1 MSDLKLN
8 FIQKLQ
14 LEIDVFLNK
23 AYLTS
28 RDVGELHAKMTRI
41 LRGHVVVSVTSIK
54 GRAQQ
59 KLIIDVGKLG
69 VIYTLLKRIE
79 TYPSRAE
86 DIRGL
91 LIDMNIFI
99 QKYFTAAE
107 VRIPIFLMGIRNQ
120 LERDLSK
127 RERTIDP
134 DFIQNLRNDIHGFL
148 SITNLNAQKIM
159 EKTKSIREVM
169 WGHETMDGSS
179 LTGLA
184 QISLM
189 KDINKLEV
197 LSNLLE
203 RTEASVTSSKNIQ
216 NIKALLTDISS
227 FIQTYYREEDAPQV
241 ILTAQAVLQQ
251 TFMKLKHALPSFQFE
266 LENSIKIAEE
276 LLETLRKQ
284 ETQIIYTLDTSR
296 FLSGPLS
303 GPRIEELKKELE
315 DITERIFKLEHQ
327 LVLDKIALGT
337 IKGQSGSVN
346 LETILLDL
354 KNFVLEEENTS
365 RKRLFQKTSP
375 VKKQKKIKT
384 MHSRRLEKDDIIIKT
399 TLDVS
404 YKEQH
409 DGHLM
414 EDQYKLLLM
423 HNITDSF
430 LSGNDEESM
439 IFIDGLKKIMTEIES
454 LEIAF
459 KHDNRIIK
467 ELQKE
472 ALRKMSDIMPYIY
485 EIRKIQAIPSYES
498 IAKFPKSVAK
508 ALTYTE
514 KGNRLRALFKK
525 RDAAIKA
532 FNNVYENGVKKFNV
546 FWGNSTYGFFYE
558 FSHHAIHRDFTGAFK
573 TMIKIIKQKKRQPL
587 KLFYKTTD
595 ELTGYFKRGISRG
608 VEDMYGRIVDMIE
621 IYASSYRVVDEEQ
634 ISKIIIKLSA
644 IMYTNGI
651 STYGLDKAAELQKW
665 MTKANDVREFREKLA
680 LVVRQVGG
688 DPFAMLG
695 FIMNQADW
703 KGLSDQGYRGL
714 PLKTLIAL
722 SLLVGIALEFDR
734 QFKNTDL
741 TLLSEE
747 DNRGHIVDKLTSLW
761 DFVNHMNRYASRF
774 RDDTD
779 ITLFMEPIDDLII
792 KWALSLK
799 FEVFKIEVRPTTQYD
814 AMGIIPSNFGR
825 SNIGRWEGFLWYF
838 IHRHTHLTDK
848 SSSNMTN
855 AGGEYVT
862 YKDKSLRYVRKAGRA
877 ISEGSPSNQFKNKKF
892 KNRLLAMIALGFL
905 RVERLTTRELFFTLT
920 DLWSMVTKF
929 LSPIAS
935 QSEFVEWVKHRINV
949 LAWWTINRINESL
962 NRVQNMTVLVQ
973 LEADLN
979 GFFNTQTELRDR
991 AELAKNNLIRWEN
1004 VWGTMGK
1011 KITRLSQLDIEI
1023 RGTSQSKDAP
1033 LSSVEAIYG
1042 RVATTRKDLEAF
1054 EKKMKDKFRERD
1066 EARNLILTDQARV
1079 EKMMLQKQIMDI
1091 HGTSIP
1097 FQKKYKDLLRLILDF
1112 KPRQPMP
1119 EEYSYS
1125 FSSSSSDDDTS
1136 SLETSGSGSENGDPS
1151 DTSSWSSADER
1162 RRPAWADDASSR
1174 DDWTSEEEE
1183 EDADNYAG
1191 TCIVSSHLQSTA
1203 ELIKIRTRLKQIALG
1218 RSSSNKN

>member
-8 FIQKLQ
+8 FIKKLQ
-14 LEIDVFLNK
+14 LEVDAFFAK

-28 RDVGELHAKMTRI
+28 RGAGELHARMMTI
-41 LRGHVVVSVTSIK
+41 LRGHVLASVTSIK
-54 GRAQQ
+54 SRAQE
-59 KLIIDVGKLG
+59 KLIIDVGKVG
-69 VIYTLLKRIE
+69 VLYNILKRIE
-79 TYPSRAE
+79 TYPSMAE
-86 DIRGL
+86 DIREL
-91 LIDMNIFI
+91 LNDLNVFI
-99 QKYFTAAE
+99 QKYFTAASGE
-107 VRIPIFLMGIRNQ
+107 VRIPIFLMGMRNQ
-120 LERDLSK
+120 LNSDLLQ

-134 DFIQNLRNDIHGFL
+134 AFIQNLRNDIHGFL
-148 SITNLNAQKIM
+148 AMTNLNAQKIM
-159 EKTKSIREVM
+159 EKIKSIREVM
-169 WGHETMDGSS
+169 WGHETMDSTS
-179 LTGLA
+179 PTGLA

-189 KDINKLEV
+189 QDIKKLEF

-203 RTEASVTSSKNIQ
+203 RTEVSSATSSSSKNIQ

-227 FIQTYYREEDAPQV
+227 FIQTYYREEEAPEV

-251 TFMKLKHALPSFQFE
+251 TFMKLKSALPSFQFE
-266 LENSIKIAEE
+266 LENSIKIAEGV
-276 LLETLRKQ
+276 LETLLKQ
-284 ETQIIYTLDTSR
+284 QAQLIYTIDKSSR
-296 FLSGPLS
+296 LLSGD
-303 GPRIEELKKELE
+303 RIESLEKELK
-315 DITERIFKLEHQ
+315 DIKERIFAVEHQ
-327 LVLDKIALGT
+327 LVLDKTALGT

-346 LETILLDL
+346 LETVLLDL
-354 KNFVLEEENTS
+354 RNFVLEEEENTS

-384 MHSRRLEKDDIIIKT
+384 MHSRRLEKEKKFIKT
-399 TLDVS
+399 TLNVS

-409 DGHLM
+409 DGHLV

-430 LSGNDEESM
+430 QAGNDEESM

-459 KHDNRIIK
+459 KKDNRILK
-467 ELQKE
+467 ELQQE
-472 ALRKMSDIMPYIY
+472 GLQKMSDIMPYINQ
-485 EIRKIQAIPSYES
+485 IRKIQAIPSYES
-498 IAKFPKSVAK
+498 IAKFPKSVRK

-514 KGNRLRALFKK
+514 KGNKLRALFAK
-525 RDAAIKA
+525 RDAAIEA

-546 FWGNSTYGFFYE
+546 FWGNSNYGFFYE
-558 FSHHAIHRDFTGAFK
+558 FSHHAIHRDFTDAFK
-573 TMIKIIKQKKRQPL
+573 KMVKIIKQKKRQPL
-587 KLFYKTTD
+587 KLFYRTTD

-634 ISKIIIKLSA
+634 ISKIIIKLYA

-651 STYGLDKAAELQKW
+651 STYGLDKAAVLQKW

-703 KGLSDQGYRGL
+703 KGLGDPGYMGL
-714 PLKTLIAL
+714 QLKSLIAL
-722 SLLVGIALEFDR
+722 SLLVGIALEFNR

-761 DFVNHMNRYASRF
+761 LFVNQMNRYGSRF

-814 AMGIIPSNFGR
+814 VMGIIPSNFGR
-825 SNIGRWEGFLWYF
+825 SNIGRWEGFLNYF

-848 SSSNMTN
+848 SRSNTMNT
-855 AGGEYVT
+855 GGEYVT

-877 ISEGSPSNQFKNKKF
+877 ISEGSPANQFKIKKF

-929 LSPIAS
+929 LSPITS

-979 GFFNTQTELRDR
+979 GFFNTQNNLRDK
-991 AELAKNNLIRWEN
+991 AEAAKNNLIRWEN
-1004 VWGTMGK
+1004 AWKTLGTQ
-1011 KITRLSQLDIEI
+1011 ITRLTQLDIES
-1023 RGTSQSKDAP
+1023 RNTSQSKDAP
-1033 LSSVEAIYG
+1033 LSNVEAIYA

-1054 EKKMKDKFRERD
+1054 EKRIKDKFRERD
-1066 EARNLILTDQARV
+1066 EARNLILTDQARM

-1091 HGTSIP
+1091 HGISIL
-1097 FQKKYKDLLRLILDF
+1097 FQKKYKDQLRLILDF
-1112 KPRQPMP
+1112 KPRQAMP

-1125 FSSSSSDDDTS
+1125 FSRSSSDDDSS
-1136 SLETSGSGSENGDPS
+1136 SLETSGSSSEDGNPS
-1151 DTSSWSSADER
+1151 DSSWSSADER
-1162 RRPAWADDASSR
+1162 RRPANNSDDASSR

-1183 EDADNYAG
+1183 GADNYAG
-1191 TCIVSSHLQSTA
+1191 TCIASSHLNSTA
-1203 ELIKIRTRLKQIALG
+1203 ELIKIRIKLKQIAL
-1218 RSSSNKN
+1218 SINKN